1 MYPQTSKNFNALTP
15 NFGPV
20 MFRINGPFRQK
31 NLNSIF
37 GFSISDQ
44 DLITFRKMRITKILQ
59 QNPVEIAVLPR
70 SKF

>member
-1 MYPQTSKNFNALTP
+1 MYPQTSKDFNALTP
-15 NFGPV
+15 NFGHL
-20 MFRINGPFRQK
+20 MFIINGPFRQK
-31 NLNSIF
+31 ISIP
-37 GFSISDQ
+37 SLVSPYLIQ